1 MKTLIDVNRNVWG
14 KVKDFA
20 TVKDISVNSAVDL
33 LLSHALKEFGYSDS
47 RIKCTC
53 LDCKKIGRVV

>member
-20 TVKDISVNSAVDL
+20 TVKDISVSSTVDL
-33 LLSHALKEFGYSDS
+33 LLSHALKELGYSD
-47 RIKCTC
+47 R
-53 LDCKKIGRVV
+53 KKVGRSGKT

>member
-20 TVKDISVNSAVDL
+20 TVKDISVNSCVDL
-33 LLSHALKEFGYSDS
+33 LLSHALKEFGYSTE
-47 RIKCTC
+47 KMEENHY
-53 LDCKKIGRVV
+53 